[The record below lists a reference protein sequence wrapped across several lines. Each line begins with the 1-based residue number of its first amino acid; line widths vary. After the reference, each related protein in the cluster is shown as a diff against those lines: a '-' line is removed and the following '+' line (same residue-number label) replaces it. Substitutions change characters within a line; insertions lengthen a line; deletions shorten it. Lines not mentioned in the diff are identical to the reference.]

1 MVLMLV
7 HGLGEHSGRYADFAG
22 HLTQAGISV
31 FSFDLRGHGRSQGL
45 RGHVDAFPRFL
56 EDLLA
61 MEGEMATR
69 AGSHLP
75 AALLGHSLGGLIAL
89 RRLQSFAGPFK
100 GAVLSAPW
108 LRAAKPDWIRSLG
121 RALGWALPEFPFP
134 SGTDPGRLT
143 RDPEIIRS
151 IREDPLIHRR
161 ITGRLYRE
169 AERVQAEVLE
179 CPGTLRL
186 PLLFLVPGKDRVVQ
200 SSVTEAFAQQLTGKG
215 VQIEALPDRL
225 HEPHNDLGREEVY
238 ALTSSWLLSLCE
250 TGPSEAE
257 IP

>member
-1 MVLMLV
+1 MLV
-7 HGLGEHSGRYADFAG
+7 HGLGEHSGRYADFAEY
-22 HLTQAGISV
+22 LSRTGITV

-75 AALLGHSLGGLIAL
+75 FALLGHSLGGLIAL
-89 RRLQSFAGPFK
+89 RRLQAFAGPFV
-100 GAVLSAPW
+100 GGVLSAPW

-121 RALGWALPEFPFP
+121 RGLGWVLPEFPFP
-134 SGTDPGRLT
+134 SGTDPARLT

-169 AERVQAEVLE
+169 AERVQAEVLGS
-179 CPGTLRL
+179 PDTLHL
-186 PLLFLVPGKDRVVQ
+186 PLLFLVPGEDRVVQ
-200 SSVTEAFAQQLTGKG
+200 SSVTQAFAEGLAGKR
-215 VQIEALPDRL
+215 VRVEVLPDRL

-250 TGPSEAE
+250 TGPMEGE